1 MKVIFLAPKTSAF
14 GKRLFKNDVTTN
26 MSSPFPTFV
35 TNFGEPTRMF
45 KPKEVENLT
54 FEKQTKFLDIIVR
67 DVQRILVMGSTLIF
81 FIEAIDDGDCFCRL
95 LSLVETMTFE
105 VLYCDV
111 DVDFLEKVIIDL
123 LFLFSIHCR
132 FHVAIFPSPNFTA
145 SVSYLIDSLHFLTNS

>member
-35 TNFGEPTRMF
+35 TNFGEPTPMF

-105 VLYCDV
+105 VLCCDV

-123 LFLFSIHCR
+123 LFLFPIHCR

-145 SVSYLIDSLHFLTNS
+145 SGSYLIDS